1 MTTLRVVWIAVAAAA
16 VLSACGGGGGGSDS
30 APQADPLQ
38 AVPAEA
44 TQSAPAMV
52 SYLSTLSQML
62 ADAREAI
69 DLSAIGSLFT
79 SDTTEPEAV
88 Q

>member
-1 MTTLRVVWIAVAAAA
+1 MTHPPLV
-16 VLSACGGGGGGSDS
+16 
-30 APQADPLQ
+30 DPLA

-44 TQSAPAMV
+44 AQSAPGMV
-52 SYLSTLSQML
+52 SYLATLAQLLSE
-62 ADAREAI
+62 AREAI
-69 DLSAIGSLFT
+69 DLTALASMFT

>member
-1 MTTLRVVWIAVAAAA
+1 LE
-16 VLSACGGGGGGSDS
+16 
-30 APQADPLQ
+30 

-52 SYLSTLSQML
+52 SYLATLSQML
-62 ADAREAI
+62 AEAREAI
-69 DLSAIGSLFT
+69 DLSALGSLFT
-79 SDTTEPEAV
+79 SDTTEPESV

>member
-1 MTTLRVVWIAVAAAA
+1 MMQIRKLLIAVTTAA
-16 VLSACGGGGGGSDS
+16 VLAGCGGGGND
-30 APQADPLQ
+30 APPLVDPLA

-44 TQSAPAMV
+44 AQSAPGMV
-52 SYLSTLSQML
+52 SYLATLAQLLSE
-62 ADAREAI
+62 AREAI
-69 DLSAIGSLFT
+69 DLTALASMFT